1 MEHSSLGRDIKNCT
15 TGAMLIAVLNI
26 IILHMLT
33 NVEIIENRKESIDL
47 AYETSSLHKR
57 NY

>member
-1 MEHSSLGRDIKNCT
+1 MEHLSLGRDIKNCT
-15 TGAMLIAVLNI
+15 TGAMLIAIAKHNTMTYV
-26 IILHMLT
+26 
-33 NVEIIENRKESIDL
+33 NVEIIENQKESIDR